1 VSIPAPGGSLV
12 GGGVTLIRAGETTGT
27 EIPLAAFEPGAAAQ
41 DIGTAEHDA
50 ADATCYLP
58 AGTAV
63 ALGDRI
69 VCYGVTYQVSGAPQ
83 TWQSPW
89 TGMQGPVRVYLRR

>member
-1 VSIPAPGGSLV
+1 MSIPAPGGSLA
-12 GGGVTLIRAGETTGT
+12 GGGVTLIRAGQTTGT
-27 EIPLAAFEPGAAAQ
+27 QIALAAFEPGAATE

-63 ALGDRI
+63 SLGDRI
-69 VCYGVTYQVSGAPQ
+69 VYAGVTYQVSGAPQ
-83 TWQSPW
+83 TWTSPW